1 MKTALRVIGT
11 MSEEKYKRRGVPLVV
26 SAPSGGGKTTLCH
39 KLIAALDDVAFS
51 VSYTTRPQRGQ
62 EQHGVDYYFVSDEEF
77 DDLVND
83 SALLEW
89 AHVHGHRYG
98 THRARTEEL
107 LAAGKDVLFDIDIQG
122 GEQIAES
129 LSDAVLLFILP
140 PNKAT
145 LEERLRG
152 RLSDSEEQI
161 LRRLKA
167 AESEIDDADF
177 YHYWIINKELEPAL
191 EEMKGLLL
199 TERLKRLDKASLR
212 NNFLQPGE

>member
-1 MKTALRVIGT
+1 MIK
-11 MSEEKYKRRGVPLVV
+11 EEYKRRGVPLVV

-77 DDLVND
+77 EQLVND

-107 LAAGKDVLFDIDIQG
+107 LAAGKDVLFDIDIQVNS
-122 GEQIAES
+122 GE
-129 LSDAVLLFILP
+129 AVAVIGPNGAGKTTFVDLILGLYKP
-140 PNKAT
+140 Q
-145 LEERLRG
+145 EG
-152 RLSDSEEQI
+152 DI
-161 LRRLKA
+161 LV
-167 AESEIDDADF
+167 
-177 YHYWIINKELEPAL
+177 
-191 EEMKGLLL
+191 
-199 TERLKRLDKASLR
+199 DKASIFNSPISWMQNIAYINLIKAIR
-212 NNFLQPGE
+212 F